1 MKASYELQQYEEAVT
16 YAETVLSNSKIDNA
30 IKTDAQIIV
39 ARSAIKTNDEAKAK
53 TAYAEVAKIATGQLA
68 AEALFYDAYFKN
80 KDSQFEA
87 SNVVVQKLASEYSGY
102 KFYGA
107 KGLVV
112 MAKNFYGL
120 KDAYQATYILESV
133 ITNFTDFP
141 EVVAEA
147 RQELSIIKTAE
158 AKTNSSVETEGN

>member
-1 MKASYELQQYEEAVT
+1 
-16 YAETVLSNSKIDNA
+16 
-30 IKTDAQIIV
+30 
-39 ARSAIKTNDEAKAK
+39 
-53 TAYAEVAKIATGQLA
+53 
-68 AEALFYDAYFKN
+68 
-80 KDSQFEA
+80 
-87 SNVVVQKLASEYSGY
+87 VVQKLASEYSGY